1 MTTSRNRYPATRL
14 VSVSVNEADGIDY
27 LLRSEQ
33 RGGPNQSWRVA
44 DIATVN
50 DTGRSRKPLVRFV
63 IYLDEDM
70 RMRIE
75 VLGTPFNGLESSPGT
90 ENPADG
96 LRQVKL
102 LPLLE
107 SKGHSVADLGDLS
120 GFQFQG
126 IRDLETGIQDFDLW
140 IDISNALSRKLGA
153 MLERESFPLL
163 LGGDCSMLVGI
174 LSAFAWRDTEVGL
187 IFLDGHAD
195 FHSPETSPSGDPADM
210 ELAIL
215 TGRGPE
221 RITRVAGKYPLLK
234 EEDVVVYGIRAW
246 DQIAESNIQVYDR
259 NRMAERGIKEVVEE
273 GLESFTQRGIP
284 LWLHF
289 DVDALDPKFMP
300 VMFPESGGLTF
311 EETREFLSLVW
322 ASGRIVGMSIAC
334 YHPVLDTDGSA
345 GARLVTLIVDV
356 LSSHA
361 QYNMGDNSKCTLKT
375 RNAPSGI

>member
-1 MTTSRNRYPATRL
+1 
-14 VSVSVNEADGIDY
+14 
-27 LLRSEQ
+27 
-33 RGGPNQSWRVA
+33 
-44 DIATVN
+44 
-50 DTGRSRKPLVRFV
+50 
-63 IYLDEDM
+63 
-70 RMRIE
+70 MRIE
-75 VLGTPFNGLESSPGT
+75 ILGTPFNGLGSPPNV
-90 ENPADG
+90 ENPAEG
-96 LRQVKL
+96 LRQAKMV
-102 LPLLE
+102 PLLE
-107 SKGHSVADLGDLS
+107 SKGHSVTDLGDLS
-120 GFQFQG
+120 GFQFQE
-126 IRDLETGIQDFDLW
+126 IRDPETGIKNLDLW
-140 IDISNALSRKLGA
+140 VELSNSLSRKLGTI
-153 MLERESFPLL
+153 LSREAFPLL

-174 LSAFAWRDTEVGL
+174 LSAFAWRDAEVGL

-246 DQIAESNIQVYDR
+246 DQIAESNIRVYDR

-273 GLESFTQRGIP
+273 GLESFTQRGLS

-322 ASGRIVGMSIAC
+322 AAGRTVGMSIAC
-334 YHPVLDTDGSA
+334 YHPVLDIDGSA
-345 GARLVTLIVDV
+345 GERLVTLIVDV

-361 QYNMGDNSKCTLKT
+361 
-375 RNAPSGI
+375 